1 MKVTSM
7 RILIR
12 QTGLG
17 ILLLCVGY
25 ADWTVCAQ
33 EKHEEHQDGDHKHH
47 ASVNASRHTGLP
59 PIEELPWSDED
70 VELFSQT
77 IQALSSADV
86 RLKEA
91 AGSLSH
97 LLMGHSKS
105 EAPIS
110 VQIQQVLDPLCLAA
124 VSINPESRVKA
135 AAGPAV
141 RDLQSGKWTVFL
153 IRVHNE
159 AGVTAP
165 LRCLSPNTI
174 QAPDQTASFQ
184 RWAEVEMMGEPTM
197 SEGLSGRA
205 LEYRL
210 MRIRT
215 EETGKREARLIFDV
229 GQGTQ
234 DLGFRSNVDLLF
246 QVLEG

>member
-1 MKVTSM
+1 M

-17 ILLLCVGY
+17 FLLLCVGY
-25 ADWTVCAQ
+25 AGADWTICAQ
-33 EKHEEHQDGDHKHH
+33 EKHGEHQEGDHKHH
-47 ASVNASRHTGLP
+47 AVANTSSHSGLP
-59 PIEELPWSDED
+59 LIEELPWSAGD

-77 IQALSSADV
+77 IQALTSMDP
-86 RLKEA
+86 RLKETS
-91 AGSLSH
+91 GSLSH

-105 EAPIS
+105 EDPASLQLQRI
-110 VQIQQVLDPLCLAA
+110 LDPHCLAA

-135 AAGPAV
+135 AAGPAGRELKAGV
-141 RDLQSGKWTVFL
+141 WNTFL

-165 LRCLSPNTI
+165 LRCLSPNAI
-174 QAPDQTASFQ
+174 LEPSQSKSFQ
-184 RWAEVEMMGEPTM
+184 RWAEVEIVGPPLLR
-197 SEGLSGRA
+197 EGLSGRA
-205 LEYRL
+205 LEYRII
-210 MRIRT
+210 RIRT
-215 EETGKREARLIFDV
+215 EEVGKREARLIFDV

-246 QVLEG
+246 EIGP